1 MDTAKLIDLVLAVT
15 PRSKEKLLKQRANNQ
30 GFLALTGFH
39 SSGFNSSVLKP
50 HVTFTKS
57 LY

>member
-39 SSGFNSSVLKP
+39 S
-50 HVTFTKS
+50 
-57 LY
+57 